1 MTHHVLILGTNGM
14 LGSMLT
20 MRLGQDSN
28 FSLFGASRSEV
39 ASAIRSNLAAVLTG
53 LDAMRFDAAAER
65 LLTQFM
71 QQHQIKVVVN
81 CMGVIKQQQGG
92 QDPVTTVAVNSLF
105 PHQIAR
111 VCERVGARMVHISTD
126 CVFSGKIGGY
136 TEDQLPDATD
146 FYGRSKALGEMT
158 RPHLTL
164 RTSIIGPELPDS
176 AGLGLLSW
184 FWRQGQPTVK
194 GFTKAV
200 FSGVTTLTL
209 SDLIAHIVQ
218 KEPDLGGLYHVA
230 SAPINKHALL
240 SKVNEVFGMGID
252 IVKDESLVIDRSLNA
267 ARLKNVIGYS
277 ASTWDVQ
284 IKEMFDFMS
293 VRHISG

>member
-20 MRLGQDSN
+20 MRLGQDRN

-39 ASAIRSNLAAVLTG
+39 ASSIRSNLAAVLTG

-71 QQHQIKVVVN
+71 QQHQIKVVLN

-105 PHQIAR
+105 PHQIAQ
-111 VCERVGARMVHISTD
+111 VCERLGARMVHISTD

-146 FYGRSKALGEMT
+146 FYGRSKALGEMS

-184 FWRQGQPTVK
+184 FWRQGQPTIK

-209 SDLIAHIVQ
+209 SDLIARIIHN
-218 KEPDLGGLYHVA
+218 EPDLGGLYHVA
-230 SAPINKHALL
+230 STPIDKHALL
-240 SKVNEVFGMGID
+240 STVNDVFGMGID

-267 ARLKNVIGYS
+267 ARLKNAIGYS

-293 VRHISG
+293 ARHISG